1 MPNLKNVIVV
11 GSIDSDFH
19 SIFKELERDRYAI
32 LQMKDHKK
40 QLSLSTSFSMTCKDF
55 IDRGLLLPPMHHD
68 KKQGI
73 SVISLPKNV
82 RVREVRGNKSSF
94 FHIEKL

>member
-1 MPNLKNVIVV
+1 MPNLKNVIVA
-11 GSIDSDFH
+11 GSIDSVFH
-19 SIFKELERDRYAI
+19 GVFKQLEKDRYAI
-32 LQMKDHKK
+32 LQTNDRKK
-40 QLSLSTSFSMTCKDF
+40 QLSFSTSFSMTYKDF

-73 SVISLPKNV
+73 SVIGLPKNV
-82 RVREVRGNKSSF
+82 KIREVRGNKSSF